1 MAYDTGLGLVQQ
13 QVQKLVMTPEL
24 QQAIKLLQLP
34 TVELSNYREEQLL
47 QNPLLEVEIDDA
59 YASADQCQ
67 GDPTE
72 ADVAS
77 GASADARSA
86 DEPVVD
92 WAQYF
97 GELGDGS
104 WEIRGNDW
112 RDEDPVAGIGW
123 EPGLLES
130 LRIQLKTAISC
141 PRDQRIGEYLLGC
154 LDNRGYLAVTVDE
167 IAAALNV
174 DVDEVEAVRRVLLN
188 LEPVGIGSRDL
199 QECLSAQIRAM
210 QLDEDLSRLALQVV
224 AAHLED
230 IAAGKL
236 GKAASATGAPLAR
249 VQEAVDLIRRLNHAP
264 GAGLSG
270 DGEVRY
276 ITPDVYIERVDGE
289 YIVIPNDSAVP
300 RLCVSA
306 RYRALLTNPGVDATV
321 KDFVRDRLNSALWLL
336 RALSQRRDTILRVA
350 ESIVRRQK
358 AFFDNGIMSLQPMT
372 LKDVAADIGVHES
385 TVSRATSGKYAQ
397 TPRGMFELKFFFSS
411 GLKAADGQ
419 QAAAESVRRLI
430 KQLIDEEDPS
440 EPLSDRAI
448 AERLQHEGIHVSR
461 RTVAKYREEMLI
473 PASAARRRY

>member
-1 MAYDTGLGLVQQ
+1 M
-13 QVQKLVMTPEL
+13 
-24 QQAIKLLQLP
+24 
-34 TVELSNYREEQLL
+34 
-47 QNPLLEVEIDDA
+47 
-59 YASADQCQ
+59 
-67 GDPTE
+67 
-72 ADVAS
+72 
-77 GASADARSA
+77 
-86 DEPVVD
+86 
-92 WAQYF
+92 
-97 GELGDGS
+97 
-104 WEIRGNDW
+104 
-112 RDEDPVAGIGW
+112 
-123 EPGLLES
+123 
-130 LRIQLKTAISC
+130 
-141 PRDQRIGEYLLGC
+141 
-154 LDNRGYLAVTVDE
+154 TVDE

-270 DGEVRY
+270 DGEVGS

-385 TVSRATSGKYAQ
+385 TVSRATSGKVRPDSQ
-397 TPRGMFELKFFFSS
+397 GHVR
-411 GLKAADGQ
+411 
-419 QAAAESVRRLI
+419 AEVL
-430 KQLIDEEDPS
+430 
-440 EPLSDRAI
+440 
-448 AERLQHEGIHVSR
+448 LQFGPEGR
-461 RTVAKYREEMLI
+461 
-473 PASAARRRY
+473 